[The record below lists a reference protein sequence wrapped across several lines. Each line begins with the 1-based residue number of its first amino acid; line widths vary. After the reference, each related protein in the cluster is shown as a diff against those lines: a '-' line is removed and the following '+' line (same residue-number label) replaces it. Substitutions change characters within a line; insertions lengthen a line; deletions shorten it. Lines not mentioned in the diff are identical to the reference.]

1 MIAVGAT
8 DAEGNFAIQ
17 LTADKRLLN
26 KVYCDSYRWRRTL
39 QYGYNFMTEI
49 TAIQAAM
56 PPMLKQ
62 LRYPI
67 NSGDKRLLNKV
78 YDSYRWRRTLQ
89 YGYNFMTPADPTNPG
104 GGNGNTG
111 GNNGNTGGNTGNN
124 GATGGN
130 NGNGSNTGSN
140 PNGGSGLGTTGSGL
154 GSLGNGSVQMV
165 VATKLST
172 ISYGTGNH
180 GKTGYLPSR

>member
-1 MIAVGAT
+1 MLKAT
-8 DAEGNFAIQ
+8 SLSINSGTSDCSTKF
-17 LTADKRLLN
+17 T
-26 KVYCDSYRWRRTL
+26 CDSYRWRRTL
-39 QYGYNFMTEI
+39 QYGYNLHDAT
-49 TAIQAAM
+49 
-56 PPMLKQ
+56 
-62 LRYPI
+62 
-67 NSGDKRLLNKV
+67 
-78 YDSYRWRRTLQ
+78 
-89 YGYNFMTPADPTNPG
+89 DPTNPG

-154 GSLGNGSVQMV
+154 GSLGNGLGTNGSGYNP
-165 VATKLST
+165 KLST

-180 GKTGYLPSR
+180 GKQATYLVQVKRVLSRDNKFVWRLCRTPCEHGNHQTQT

>member
-17 LTADKRLLN
+17 LTAGQATAQQSLLA
-26 KVYCDSYRWRRTL
+26 
-39 QYGYNFMTEI
+39 
-49 TAIQAAM
+49 TATDGAGHYSTA
-56 PPMLKQ
+56 
-62 LRYPI
+62 
-67 NSGDKRLLNKV
+67 
-78 YDSYRWRRTLQ
+78 TT
-89 YGYNFMTPADPTNPG
+89 FMTPADPTNPG

-140 PNGGSGLGTTGSGL
+140 
-154 GSLGNGSVQMV
+154 QMEV
-165 VATKLST
+165 LV
-172 ISYGTGNH
+172 
-180 GKTGYLPSR
+180 